1 MAVQDKRPQ
10 APGLKWRARRNA
22 ADVPYWFADAK
33 AVAAGYPVKSAN
45 LSEYAEH
52 PARMV
57 ERAQRLQAEMLRWV
71 AGHRS
76 SATRYDGTFRSL
88 LEVYQTDPESPFR
101 TALKRGTVDVYTIYI
116 AKLIQHIGD
125 LRIDRADGRDVR
137 RWFAQWRTVDDNP
150 DRDQLAAARMTL
162 AVLKAAL
169 SFGIVCRSPGCSA
182 FKEILSEMHFDD
194 VRPRSF
200 APTAAQIVAARKA
213 AHAHGAPRRALT
225 YAIQFETTLR
235 QWDVIGQWLPL
246 SDQRP
251 SAIIAHG
258 SKWLGLTW
266 AAIDGDLILAKVRP
280 TKTEDT
286 TEVEVSFDLAVC
298 PMVVE
303 ELAMIALGDRTGP
316 LIMNLNTGLPYRTDA
331 FNKGWKKDFKAAG
344 LPPGMW
350 NRDLRAG
357 GITEGGKAGAS
368 KDDRRKLAGH
378 TKDQTTEIYD
388 RDMVEA
394 HRRVMASRK
403 IFRDKNT
410 P

>member
-1 MAVQDKRPQ
+1 MAEQDKRPQ
-10 APGLKWRARRNA
+10 APGLKWRARRNGA
-22 ADVPYWFADAK
+22 AVPYWFADPRAI
-33 AVAAGYPVKSAN
+33 AAGYPVKAAN
-45 LSEYAEH
+45 LSEYAAH
-52 PARMV
+52 PARLI

-71 AGHRS
+71 AGHRT
-76 SATRYDGTFRSL
+76 SAARYDGTFRSL

-101 TALKRGTVDVYTIYI
+101 TSLKRGTVKVYVIYLE
-116 AKLIQHIGD
+116 KLIQHIGD

-137 RWFAQWRTVDDNP
+137 RWFAQWRTVDGKP

-169 SFGIVCRSPGCSA
+169 SFGIICRAPGCSA
-182 FKEILSEMHFDD
+182 FKEILSEMEFDD
-194 VRPRSF
+194 VRPRKF
-200 APTAAQIVAARKA
+200 APTAEQIAAARQA
-213 AHAHGAPRRALT
+213 AHDHGAPLRALA

-235 QWDVIGQWLPL
+235 QWDIRGQWLPL
-246 SDQRP
+246 SDPRP
-251 SAIIAHG
+251 SAVIAG
-258 SKWLGLTW
+258 EWKWVGLTW
-266 AAIDGDLILAKVRP
+266 SAIDGDLILAKVRP

-286 TEVEVSFDLAVC
+286 SEVEVSFDLAVC

-303 ELAMIALGDRTGP
+303 ELAKIPPEARVGP
-316 LIMNLNTGLPYRTDA
+316 LIVNPNTGWPYHNRA
-331 FNKGWKKDFKAAG
+331 FEMGWRKDFKAAG
-344 LPPGMW
+344 MPEGMW

-378 TKDQTTEIYD
+378 TKEETTEIYD

-403 IFRDKNT
+403 IFRAKNT